1 MSFSFSMATKMR
13 MSLKHKLKIK
23 FIYKRDRDS
32 KMAKKETQGQTQKRI
47 LILCVDRD
55 GDLEVKAAIKTP
67 LLGRTANLD
76 AAVSL
81 ALKDP
86 EEPDAN
92 AMFEAVRLYD
102 RLHDEKQP
110 DEVFEVATISGTEL
124 GGVSADRKLVAE
136 LNSLVETFSAQEV
149 ILVSDGY
156 SDEAILPLIESR
168 VPVSSVRRIVIK
180 HSESIEETA
189 AVFTKYVKLLVD
201 DPKYSRIALGLPG
214 ILVFIFGILWA
225 INYFV
230 QGAIYWYGIA
240 IVIVLGGFLLLKG
253 FGVDKATKDFYK
265 WARDYSPP
273 PLPIQVSNYAVIAG
287 ILCIAVS
294 VYLGI
299 ANVSNNAAPFPTDF
313 SGWIGFTPAIAS
325 FFIKGVQ
332 DLLVV
337 GVIIT
342 LLGRSVRLYFERD
355 SRLLRN
361 VALIVTVA
369 WSRWILDGTASV
381 LSHYYYQSGSPVGL
395 QDPFFSSFL
404 FTIIVGI
411 LIGVA
416 SVLLIYIVNRSAKDF
431 FRKNDEKEAEL

>member
-1 MSFSFSMATKMR
+1 
-13 MSLKHKLKIK
+13 
-23 FIYKRDRDS
+23 
-32 KMAKKETQGQTQKRI
+32 MAKKETHPQTQKRI

-55 GDLEVKAAIKTP
+55 GDLEVKSGIKTP

-76 AAVSL
+76 GAVAL

-110 DEVFEVATISGTEL
+110 EEVFEVATISGSDL
-124 GGVSADRKLVAE
+124 GGVSADRKLVSE
-136 LNSLVETFSAQEV
+136 LNNLLESFSANEV

-156 SDEAILPLIESR
+156 SDEAVLPLVESR

-189 AVFTKYVKLLVD
+189 AVFTKYIRLLVEN
-201 DPKYSRIALGLPG
+201 PRYSRIALGLPG
-214 ILVFIFGILWA
+214 LLVFIFGVLWA
-225 INYFV
+225 INYFIP
-230 QGAIYWYGIA
+230 GAIFWYGIA

-253 FGVDKATKDFYK
+253 FGVDKATKDFYA

-273 PLPIQVSNYAVIAG
+273 SLPMQISNYTVIAG

-299 ANVSNNAAPFPTDF
+299 ANVNINVAPAADLG
-313 SGWIGFTPAIAS
+313 GWLSITPRLAYY
-325 FFIKGVQ
+325 FITGIV

-337 GVIIT
+337 GTIIV
-342 LLGRSVRLYFERD
+342 LVGRSVRLYVERD
-355 SRLLRN
+355 SKLLRN
-361 VALIVTVA
+361 VALIVSVA
-369 WSRWILDGTASV
+369 WTRFILIGTANV
-381 LSHYYYQSGSPVGL
+381 IIHYYNNTSAVVAFNDSIFQG
-395 QDPFFSSFL
+395 FL

-416 SVLLIYIVNRSAKDF
+416 SVLLIYIVNRSTKDF
-431 FRKNDEKEAEL
+431 FKKRGEKSEEL

>member
-1 MSFSFSMATKMR
+1 
-13 MSLKHKLKIK
+13 
-23 FIYKRDRDS
+23 
-32 KMAKKETQGQTQKRI
+32 MAKRETQKQTQKRI

-55 GDLEVKAAIKTP
+55 GDIEIKAGVKTP

-76 AAVSL
+76 GAVAL

-110 DEVFEVATISGTEL
+110 EETFEVATISGNDL
-124 GGVSADRKLVAE
+124 GGVSADRKLVVE
-136 LNSLVETFSAQEV
+136 LNNLLDSFSANEV
-149 ILVSDGY
+149 ILVTDGY
-156 SDEAILPLIESR
+156 SDEAVLPLVESR

-189 AVFTKYVKLLVD
+189 AVFTKYVRLLVD
-201 DPKYSRIALGLPG
+201 NPRYARIALGLPG
-214 ILVFIFGILWA
+214 ILVFIFGILWG
-225 INYFV
+225 INLFYP
-230 QGAIYWYGIA
+230 GTIYYYGIA
-240 IVIVLGGFLLLKG
+240 IVIVVGGFLLLKG
-253 FGVDKATKDFYK
+253 FGIDRATKDFYK

-273 PLPIQVSNYAVIAG
+273 SLPMQISNYTIIVG

-294 VYLGI
+294 VYLGV
-299 ANVSNNAAPFPTDF
+299 ANVNINVAPAANPAAWLSIAPRVAYYFIT
-313 SGWIGFTPAIAS
+313 GIIG
-325 FFIKGVQ
+325 
-332 DLLVV
+332 LLVA
-337 GVIIT
+337 GIIIV
-342 LLGRSVRLYFERD
+342 LLGRCVRLYVERD

-361 VALIVTVA
+361 VALIVSVA
-369 WSRWILDGTASV
+369 WSRWVLVGTADV
-381 LSHYYYQSGSPVGL
+381 IIHYYNDSTAVVGL
-395 QDPFFSSFL
+395 NDPFFSGFL

-431 FRKNDEKEAEL
+431 FNKKNAEKPDEP

>member
-1 MSFSFSMATKMR
+1 
-13 MSLKHKLKIK
+13 
-23 FIYKRDRDS
+23 
-32 KMAKKETQGQTQKRI
+32 MAKKETQPQTQKRI

-55 GDLEVKAAIKTP
+55 GDLEAKAGVKTP

-76 AAVSL
+76 GAVSL

-92 AMFEAVRLYD
+92 AMFEAIRLYD
-102 RLHDEKQP
+102 RLQNEKQP
-110 DEVFEVATISGTEL
+110 EEIFEVATISGTDL

-136 LNSLVETFSAQEV
+136 LNNLTDSFAANEV

-156 SDEAILPLIESR
+156 SDEAILPLVESR

-189 AVFTKYVKLLVD
+189 ALFTKYIKLLVD
-201 DPKYSRIALGLPG
+201 NPRYARMALGLPG

-225 INYFV
+225 IDNFIYP
-230 QGAIYWYGIA
+230 GAIYYYGIA
-240 IVIVLGGFLLLKG
+240 IVIVVGGFLLIKG
-253 FGVDKATKDFYK
+253 FGVDRATKDLYR
-265 WARDYSPP
+265 WARDYEPP
-273 PLPIQVSNYAVIAG
+273 RLPIQVSNYTVIAG

-294 VYLGI
+294 IYLGLASVSI
-299 ANVSNNAAPFPTDF
+299 NVAPFPSDLG
-313 SGWIGFTPAIAS
+313 GWLSITPKIAS

-337 GVIIT
+337 GLSIV
-342 LLGRSVRLYFERD
+342 LLGRIIRLYFERD

-361 VALIVTVA
+361 VALVVSVV
-369 WSRWILDGTASV
+369 WFRWVLEGTANV
-381 LSHYYYQSGSPVGL
+381 IIYYYNKSSPVIGIN
-395 QDPFFSSFL
+395 DPIFSNFL

-411 LIGVA
+411 LIGIA
-416 SVLLIYIVNRSAKDF
+416 SVLLIYIVNRSSKEF
-431 FRKNDEKEAEL
+431 FKKKQENPDEI